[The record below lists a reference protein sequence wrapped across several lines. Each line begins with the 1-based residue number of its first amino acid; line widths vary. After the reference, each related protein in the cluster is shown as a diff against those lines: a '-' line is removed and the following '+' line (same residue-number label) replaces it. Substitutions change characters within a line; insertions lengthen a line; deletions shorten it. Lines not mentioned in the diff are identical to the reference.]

1 MALKEAMFY
10 RKLKD
15 TSVEC
20 GLCYRRCKISEGTFG
35 FCGTRKNIGG
45 KLYAMTYGRPCS
57 FAVDPIEK
65 KPFYH
70 FWPGSLS
77 FSIATVGCNYSC
89 SHCQNSEISTA
100 KPGELPEYDMPP
112 EKVVELAQENR
123 CNGIAYTYTE
133 PTVFF
138 EYAYDIGAIARKKRL
153 YNCFVSNAYM
163 TPETVKKSRDF
174 LDGCRMDLKG
184 EEEHYLKVCGGV
196 VLDKVLDCIKNVFN
210 AGIHTEI
217 ITLVINGDND
227 NKKFVERMADFLKGL
242 DAEIP
247 WHFTA
252 CHPAYKMKNISA
264 TRAETLEKMHDW
276 AVGAGM
282 KYVYSGNITEHKYEN
297 TYCPNCGELLIGR
310 TGFGVKKICMT
321 KNKKCPA
328 CAAKIPVAGELGC

>member
-1 MALKEAMFY
+1 MEPREAMLY
-10 RKLKD
+10 KKLNGK
-15 TSVEC
+15 TVEC
-20 GLCYRRCKISEGTFG
+20 GLCSRKCRISEGTFG

-45 KLYAMTYGRPCS
+45 KLYAMTYGKPCAM
-57 FAVDPIEK
+57 AVDPVEK

-112 EKVVELAQENR
+112 KKVVELAQENK
-123 CNGIAYTYTE
+123 CKGIAYTYTE

-138 EYAYDIGAIARKKRL
+138 EYAYDAGIIARKKGL

-163 TPETVKKSRDF
+163 TPETVKKSKDF

-196 VLDKVLDCIKNVFN
+196 ILEKVLECIRNVYKS
-210 AGIHTEI
+210 GIHTEI
-217 ITLVINGDND
+217 ITLVIPGDND
-227 NKKFVERMADFLKGL
+227 NRKFVDRMADFLKSL
-242 DAEIP
+242 NPEIP

-252 CHPAYKMKNISA
+252 FYPAHKMTNVPL
-264 TRAETLEKMHDW
+264 TGVETLEKMHDW

-282 KYVYSGNITEHKYEN
+282 KYVYTGNVAGHKYES
-297 TYCPNCGELLIGR
+297 TYCPNCGELLIER
-310 TGFGVKKICMT
+310 TGFGIKKINLT
-321 KNKKCPA
+321 KDKKCPA
-328 CAAKIPVAGELGC
+328 CAAKVPIVGEIAY